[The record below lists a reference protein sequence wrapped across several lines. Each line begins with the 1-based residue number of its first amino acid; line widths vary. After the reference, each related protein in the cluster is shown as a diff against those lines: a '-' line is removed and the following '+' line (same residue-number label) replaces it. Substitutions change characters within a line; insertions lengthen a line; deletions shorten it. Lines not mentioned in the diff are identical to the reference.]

1 MGVGVLQKTSALC
14 KGAGNVFSYI
24 SLLHLF
30 SFLHC
35 YTCIFFW
42 FPQRVRSDLEVRYEK
57 SMWTIPSHL
66 NYFYQNS
73 LLYVMTKKNYYWLFN
88 HFYMWR
94 ELIFMF
100 FMQLLLGLETN
111 RVQWCS
117 PLVFFF
123 RFCCDIITLAVS
135 AWSNWAYTVWG
146 LFFDRLCT
154 TFSGMDQTCVRM
166 ITVWKRLLDQT

>member
-1 MGVGVLQKTSALC
+1 MGVGVLQKISALC

-24 SLLHLF
+24 SPLHLF

-73 LLYVMTKKNYYWLFN
+73 PLYVMTKK
-88 HFYMWR
+88 
-94 ELIFMF
+94 
-100 FMQLLLGLETN
+100 
-111 RVQWCS
+111 
-117 PLVFFF
+117 
-123 RFCCDIITLAVS
+123 IITDYSIIFICGVS
-135 AWSNWAYTVWG
+135 
-146 LFFDRLCT
+146 
-154 TFSGMDQTCVRM
+154 
-166 ITVWKRLLDQT
+166 